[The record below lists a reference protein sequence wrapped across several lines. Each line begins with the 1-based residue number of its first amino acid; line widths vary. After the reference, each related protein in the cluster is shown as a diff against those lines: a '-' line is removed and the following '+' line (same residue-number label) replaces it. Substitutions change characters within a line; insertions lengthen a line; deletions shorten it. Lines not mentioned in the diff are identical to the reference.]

1 MSRRS
6 PSLVSTTNP
15 WVTRSTRA
23 PRDEPQEQ
31 TPDPL
36 PALTGP
42 DTPQHG
48 VATPDETA
56 MLPIAA
62 RPVPGVPLW
71 VLGAHGGSGESTL
84 ADLDDRWRAA
94 GHWWPAPCPQASP
107 TVLVTRTSSQGLM
120 RARAVLTQWA
130 SRTVPHIELLGLVL
144 MADAPGRLPRPLRD
158 LSKLVA
164 GGAPR
169 TWSLPWVEAW
179 RLGQAPALDDL
190 PRQVRR
196 LVKDLVSLT
205 APR

>member
-1 MSRRS
+1 
-6 PSLVSTTNP
+6 
-15 WVTRSTRA
+15 
-23 PRDEPQEQ
+23 
-31 TPDPL
+31 
-36 PALTGP
+36 
-42 DTPQHG
+42 
-48 VATPDETA
+48 
-56 MLPIAA
+56 
-62 RPVPGVPLW
+62 
-71 VLGAHGGSGESTL
+71 
-84 ADLDDRWRAA
+84 
-94 GHWWPAPCPQASP
+94 
-107 TVLVTRTSSQGLM
+107 M